1 MRSFMLLILA
11 LVVGGFAT
19 SSFAADKLKVLIL
32 DGQDKYHD
40 WNKTTPLLK
49 RFLEES
55 GRFRVDVLT
64 SPAVGQDM
72 SQFVPKCADYDVIVS
87 SYNGDPWPQA
97 ARDAFQAFV
106 SGGGG
111 FVVVHGANNPFPDWP
126 EYNLMCG
133 LGGWNGRDEKS
144 GPYVYLQHGKIVRDE
159 SPGPGGHHGE
169 QYEYVV
175 NTRLAEHPIM
185 QGLPAAW
192 MHTKDEL
199 YDKLRGPAENMEV
212 LATAYADPKLGG
224 SGREEPILMTITY
237 GQGRVFHT
245 VLGHADYSVK
255 CVGFV
260 TTLLR
265 GAEWAA
271 TGKVTLPV
279 PDDFPTAEKS
289 APIE

>member
-1 MRSFMLLILA
+1 MRSFVFLILA
-11 LVVGGFAT
+11 LAVAT
-19 SSFAADKLKVLIL
+19 IASPSHAVDKLKVLIL

-40 WNKTTPLLK
+40 WTKTTPLIK

-55 GRFRVDVLT
+55 GRFSVDVLT
-64 SPAVGQDM
+64 SPAAGEDM
-72 SQFVPKCADYDVIVS
+72 SEFSPKFADYDLILS
-87 SYNGDPWPQA
+87 TYNGVAWPQA
-97 ARDAFQAFV
+97 VQEAFEAYV

-111 FVVVHGANNPFPDWP
+111 FVVVHGGDNAFPDWRA
-126 EYNLMCG
+126 YNLMCG

-144 GPYVYLQHGKIVRDE
+144 GPYVYLQDGKIVRDE

-169 QYEYVV
+169 QHEYVV
-175 NTRLAEHPIM
+175 TTRTPEHPIM
-185 QGLPAAW
+185 RGLPAAW

-212 LATAYADPKLGG
+212 LATAYADPKYGG
-224 SGREEPILMTITY
+224 SGREEPMLMTITY
-237 GQGRVFHT
+237 GKGRVFHT
-245 VLGHADYSVK
+245 VLGHTDYSVK

-271 TGKVTLPV
+271 TGEVTLPV
-279 PDDFPTAEKS
+279 PEDFPTAEKS
-289 APIE
+289 APME